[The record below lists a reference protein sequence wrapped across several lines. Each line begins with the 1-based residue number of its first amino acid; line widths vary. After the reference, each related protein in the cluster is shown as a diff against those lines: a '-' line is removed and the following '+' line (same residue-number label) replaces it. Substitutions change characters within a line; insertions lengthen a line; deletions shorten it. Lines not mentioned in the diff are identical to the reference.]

1 VFLVGSFSPGKKK
14 MPKEVVSLASN
25 FERYPY
31 LCTSMCVYMMLVP
44 KEEEERQH
52 DTMNTRR
59 HLWLYL
65 AINSTC

>member
-31 LCTSMCVYMMLVP
+31 LSTSMCVYMMLVP
-44 KEEEERQH
+44 KKKKKKKKK
-52 DTMNTRR
+52 DNTMQ
-59 HLWLYL
+59 
-65 AINSTC
+65 